1 MLFPILGAFLH
12 NHVLLYMCFFDE
24 PFDMN
29 LQPFTFFSWVTMYHM
44 VLIVER
50 IICYMFGLSLASRI
64 NKVWIINV
72 AKNPTRP
79 LNEWSEVG
87 YVFMSHILIP
97 VSIIVSLI
105 LTLVIILGGSLVF
118 GLLHN
123 YDFLHGEVA
132 YCSLLQ
138 LVQGLKGL
146 LW

>member
-1 MLFPILGAFLH
+1 
-12 NHVLLYMCFFDE
+12 
-24 PFDMN
+24 
-29 LQPFTFFSWVTMYHM
+29 MYHM

-64 NKVWIINV
+64 NKVWIINF

-105 LTLVIILGGSLVF
+105 LTLVMKLTKINLYNDMLHM
-118 GLLHN
+118 GLLK
-123 YDFLHGEVA
+123 YSWIFFF
-132 YCSLLQ
+132 YYSMK
-138 LVQGLKGL
+138 LKKI
-146 LW
+146 